1 MLARAITNALR
12 YEELPL
18 TILGP
23 IDPNAIQ
30 LAKTTSR
37 QVLDATDIVQLNHD
51 LRRLHNLN
59 GSYAEPLVLSAWID
73 RGSWW

>member
-37 QVLDATDIVQLNHD
+37 QLLGHMTRSPSTAA
-51 LRRLHNLN
+51 
-59 GSYAEPLVLSAWID
+59 S
-73 RGSWW
+73 